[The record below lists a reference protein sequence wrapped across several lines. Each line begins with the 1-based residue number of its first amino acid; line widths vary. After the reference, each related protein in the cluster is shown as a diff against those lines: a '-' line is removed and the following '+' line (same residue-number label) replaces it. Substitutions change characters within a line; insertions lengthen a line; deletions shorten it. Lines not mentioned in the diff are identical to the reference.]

1 MISAEEARK
10 LVQDTEVNSE
20 LLGRVD
26 SEVKRLASEGFTDC
40 VIVIDKLYPPT
51 TLHKVG
57 QILTNLGY
65 GVDIGLYDTPECKT
79 TIRLCWR

>member
-10 LVQDTEVNSE
+10 LVQDAEVNSE
-20 LLGRVD
+20 LLERVE

-40 VIVIDKLYPPT
+40 VIVINKLYPST
-51 TLHKVG
+51 TLHNVG

-65 GVDIGLYDTPECKT
+65 GVDINIYDTPECKT
-79 TIRLCWR
+79 TIRLRWR